1 MLSGIIAYQVLRQ
14 ENPQTIEKV
23 QAVLQM
29 PLHEKECGCPNL
41 VLILSESSRI
51 KLDKAGKTAGLQRS
65 KTLDI
70 SSRNR
75 KPWKGL
81 E

>member
-1 MLSGIIAYQVLRQ
+1 MIDAAI
-14 ENPQTIEKV
+14 TIFFED
-23 QAVLQM
+23 
-29 PLHEKECGCPNL
+29 KELC
-41 VLILSESSRI
+41 LSESSVS

-75 KPWKGL
+75 KLWKDR